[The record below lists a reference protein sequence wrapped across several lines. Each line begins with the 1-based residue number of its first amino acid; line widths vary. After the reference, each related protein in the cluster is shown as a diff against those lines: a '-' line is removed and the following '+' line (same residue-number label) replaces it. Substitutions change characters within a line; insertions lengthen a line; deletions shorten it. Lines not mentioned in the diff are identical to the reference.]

1 MSTAD
6 SVNLNVHAPSETPL
20 LLHDEFP
27 FLQSDS
33 YKITKPYIA
42 PFDHED
48 RPQTLL
54 VCGRRLAVLQERI
67 YPMLKPLGE
76 PLFLFGNYFV
86 TDDGKATIKTVVGD
100 EKVPTVIFS
109 RGPCTTHGT
118 STGACIRP
126 RSCDALEWCFEI
138 PWSLPYDRQTL
149 IRNQQK
155 APP

>member
-1 MSTAD
+1 MTSVLPQSSFLTPTTRRAPEINVLAAD
-6 SVNLNVHAPSETPL
+6 SVNLNVHVPLETPL

-33 YKITKPYIA
+33 YKIIKPYIA

-54 VCGRRLAVLQERI
+54 VCGRRLAVLQERR
-67 YPMLKPLGE
+67 YPISKPRRE
-76 PLFLFGNYFV
+76 NLFRFGNYFV

-109 RGPCTTHGT
+109 RGPCNRGHKQ
-118 STGACIRP
+118 
-126 RSCDALEWCFEI
+126 RSLHTPTI
-138 PWSLPYDRQTL
+138 V
-149 IRNQQK
+149 
-155 APP
+155 

>member
-1 MSTAD
+1 MTSVLPQSSFLTPTTRRAPEINVLTTD
-6 SVNLNVHAPSETPL
+6 SVNLNVHVPLETPL

-33 YKITKPYIA
+33 YKIIKPYIA

-109 RGPCTTHGT
+109 RGPCNRGHKQ
-118 STGACIRP
+118 
-126 RSCDALEWCFEI
+126 RSLHTPTI
-138 PWSLPYDRQTL
+138 V
-149 IRNQQK
+149 
-155 APP
+155 

>member
-1 MSTAD
+1 MTSVLPQSSFLTPTTRRAPEINVLAAD
-6 SVNLNVHAPSETPL
+6 SVNLNVHGPLETPL

-33 YKITKPYIA
+33 YKIIKPYIA

-54 VCGRRLAVLQERI
+54 VCGRRLAVLQERR
-67 YPMLKPLGE
+67 YPISKPRRE
-76 PLFLFGNYFV
+76 NLFRFGNYFV

-109 RGPCTTHGT
+109 RGPCNRGHKQ
-118 STGACIRP
+118 
-126 RSCDALEWCFEI
+126 RSLHTPTI
-138 PWSLPYDRQTL
+138 V
-149 IRNQQK
+149 
-155 APP
+155 